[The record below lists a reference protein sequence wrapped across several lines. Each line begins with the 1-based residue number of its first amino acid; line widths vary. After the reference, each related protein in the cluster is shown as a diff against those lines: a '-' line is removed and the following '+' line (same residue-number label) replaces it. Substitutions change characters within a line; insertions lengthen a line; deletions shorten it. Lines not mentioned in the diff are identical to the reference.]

1 MKFDE
6 VIAIRRSVRKFEQDK
21 IVSKEQILEMIK
33 AARLAPSWKNS
44 QTGRYYVVMEP
55 NKLSQVRAC
64 LAPQNQIVTQN
75 VNALIITTFVKN
87 ISGFKSDGTPDN
99 ELGNGWGAYDLGLQN
114 ALLLLKATD
123 MGIDSIV
130 LGLRDAAQLRQVL
143 AIADDEEVGAVIA
156 LGYRNVQNIPQPL
169 RKDLS
174 EIVHLFA

>member
-1 MKFDE
+1 MNFDE
-6 VIAIRRSVRKFEQDK
+6 VISKRRSIRNFDASSK
-21 IVSKEQILEMIK
+21 VSKDQILEMIK
-33 AARLAPSWKNS
+33 AAQLAPSWKNS

-87 ISGFKSDGTPDN
+87 ISGFKADGTPDN

-130 LGLRDAAQLRQVL
+130 LGLRDAAKLRQVL
-143 AIADDEEVGAVIA
+143 AIADNEEVGAVIA
-156 LGYRNVQNIPQPL
+156 LGYRNVQDIPQPK

-174 EIVHLFA
+174 EIVHLFE

>member
-1 MKFDE
+1 MNFDE
-6 VIAIRRSVRKFEQDK
+6 VIAKRRSVRKFRNDK
-21 IVSKEQILEMIK
+21 KVSKEQILEMIK
-33 AARLAPSWKNS
+33 AAQLAPSWKNS

-64 LAPQNQIVTQN
+64 LAPQNQIITQD

-87 ISGFKSDGTPDN
+87 ISGFRTDGAPDN

-123 MGIDSIV
+123 MGIGSIV
-130 LGLRDAAQLRQVL
+130 LGLRDATKLRKVL
-143 AIADDEEVGAVIA
+143 AIADNEEVASVIA
-156 LGYRNVQNIPQPL
+156 LGYRNIENIPQPP

-174 EIVHLFA
+174 EVVHLFD

>member
-1 MKFDE
+1 MNFDE
-6 VIAIRRSVRKFEQDK
+6 VIAKRRSVRNFVQEHK
-21 IVSKEQILEMIK
+21 VSKKQILDMIK
-33 AARLAPSWKNS
+33 AAQLAPSWKNS

-99 ELGNGWGAYDLGLQN
+99 ELGNEWGAYDLGLQN

-123 MGIDSIV
+123 MEIDSIV
-130 LGLRDAAQLRQVL
+130 LGLRDASKLRQVL
-143 AIADDEEVGAVIA
+143 AIANDEEVGAVIA
-156 LGYRNVQNIPQPL
+156 LGYRNVQDIPQPP
-169 RKDLS
+169 RKNLS
-174 EIVHLFA
+174 DIVHLFD

>member
-1 MKFDE
+1 MNFDE
-6 VIAIRRSVRKFEQDK
+6 VIAKRRSVRKFTPESK
-21 IVSKEQILEMIK
+21 VSKEQILEMIK
-33 AARLAPSWKNS
+33 AAQLTPSWKNS

-55 NKLSQVRAC
+55 YKLSQVRAC

-123 MGIDSIV
+123 LGIDSIV
-130 LGLRDAAQLRQVL
+130 LGLRDAAQLRQAL
-143 AIADDEEVGAVIA
+143 EIANNEEVGAVIA
-156 LGYRNVQNIPQPL
+156 LGYRNIQDIPQPP
-169 RKDLS
+169 RKDLI
-174 EIVHLFA
+174 EVVHLFE

>member
-6 VIAIRRSVRKFEQDK
+6 VIAKRRSVRNFAQEGK
-21 IVSKEQILEMIK
+21 VSKKQILDMIK
-33 AARLAPSWKNS
+33 AAQLAPSWKNS

-87 ISGFKSDGTPDN
+87 ISGFKSDGAPDN
-99 ELGNGWGAYDLGLQN
+99 ELGNEWGAYDLGLQN
-114 ALLLLKATD
+114 ALLLLKAAD
-123 MGIDSIV
+123 LGIDSIV

-156 LGYRNVQNIPQPL
+156 LGYRNVQNIPQPK

>member
-1 MKFDE
+1 MNFDE
-6 VIAIRRSVRKFEQDK
+6 VIAKRRSIRNFKQEK
-21 IVSKEQILEMIK
+21 KVSKEQIFEIIK
-33 AARLAPSWKNS
+33 TAQLAPSWKNS

-87 ISGFKSDGTPDN
+87 SSGFKSDSMPDTEVGN
-99 ELGNGWGAYDLGLQN
+99 EWGAYDLGLQN

>member
-1 MKFDE
+1 MNFDE
-6 VIAIRRSVRKFEQDK
+6 VIAKRRSIRNFKQEK
-21 IVSKEQILEMIK
+21 KVSKEQIFEIIK
-33 AARLAPSWKNS
+33 TAQLAPSWKNS

-156 LGYRNVQNIPQPL
+156 LGYRNVQNIPQPK

>member
-1 MKFDE
+1 MNFDE
-6 VIAIRRSVRKFEQDK
+6 VIAKRRSVRNFVQEHK
-21 IVSKEQILEMIK
+21 VSKKQILDMIK
-33 AARLAPSWKNS
+33 AAQLAPSWKNS

-99 ELGNGWGAYDLGLQN
+99 ELGNEWGAYDLGLQN

-130 LGLRDAAQLRQVL
+130 LGLRDASKLRQVL

-156 LGYRNVQNIPQPL
+156 LGYRNVQDIPQPP
-169 RKDLS
+169 RKNLS
-174 EIVHLFA
+174 DIVHLFD

>member
-1 MKFDE
+1 MNFDE
-6 VIAIRRSVRKFEQDK
+6 VIATRRSVRKFEQDK
-21 IVSKEQILEMIK
+21 SVSKEQILEMIK

-64 LAPQNQIVTQN
+64 LALQNQIVTQN

-156 LGYRNVQNIPQPL
+156 LGYRNIQNIPQPL

>member
-1 MKFDE
+1 MNFDE
-6 VIAIRRSVRKFEQDK
+6 VIAKRRSVRKFEQEK
-21 IVSKEQILEMIK
+21 KVSKEQILEMIK
-33 AARLAPSWKNS
+33 AAQLAPSWKNS

-64 LAPQNQIVTQN
+64 LAQQNQIVTQN

-130 LGLRDAAQLRQVL
+130 LDLRDAAQLRQVL
-143 AIADDEEVGAVIA
+143 AIANNEEVGAVIA
-156 LGYRNVQNIPQPL
+156 LGYRNVQDIPQPP

-174 EIVHLFA
+174 EVVHLFE